1 MKRARHLLAAA
12 TLAIASTFAVIAYA
26 EVSVPAKLQ
35 AQLIAKI
42 AAFDRNFAARAGGNA
57 LILVVYKPGDAE
69 SMQLAQQLAAELR
82 GGGDVGGVAKTVE
95 VVAYAGAGALAAACS
110 RRSVAIVYLSGEL
123 DADASAIAN
132 ALAGGN
138 VLSVGATGAHA
149 ENGAVV
155 GFDLE
160 GGKPRIV
167 VNLAAARAQNVALKA
182 ELLRLTRIVG
192 G

>member
-12 TLAIASTFAVIAYA
+12 ALAIASTFAVIAYA

-160 GGKPRIV
+160 GGKARIV